1 MEKVYFDSVGTYNQL
16 YGLPTRHPLVA
27 TVDLREAANYA
38 NNIEIKGEIYGLF
51 LKNAPYCKLK
61 YGRKD
66 YDFQAGTVVSI
77 APGQTVTVDIADKD
91 ISLDVIGIVF
101 HPNLIL
107 HTTLAKSIRQFSFFS
122 YSELE
127 SLHLSEKEREKF
139 VFYYDAIKEELGQ
152 PADAHTAAVVSTN
165 IQLLLEHLQRFYD
178 RQFTT
183 RHRAN
188 ADVVKQFENNL
199 RLYYSQGVVGSI
211 PSVVYFAEKANLS
224 PSYFS
229 DLVRKETGSAPKD
242 FISLF
247 IADEAKRCLTETD
260 SDISEI
266 AYRLGFEYPAH
277 FTRMFK
283 RTVGMT
289 PREYRLKAKRIVDKL

>member
-16 YGLPTRHPLVA
+16 YGLPTIHPLVA
-27 TVDLREAANYA
+27 TIDLREAANYA

-77 APGQTVTVDIADKD
+77 APGQTVAVDIAAED

-107 HTTLAKSIRQFSFFS
+107 HTTLARSIKQFSFFS

-139 VFYYDAIKEELGQ
+139 VFYYNAIKEELEQ
-152 PADAHTAAVVSTN
+152 PSDAHTAAVVATN

-188 ADVVKQFENNL
+188 ANVVRQFENNL
-199 RLYYSQGVVGSI
+199 KHYYSQETVGSI
-211 PSVVYFAEKANLS
+211 PSVAYFAEKANLS
-224 PSYFS
+224 PNYFS
-229 DLVRKETGSAPKD
+229 DLIRKETGSAPKD

-247 IADEAKRCLTETD
+247 IVDEAKHCLTETD
-260 SDISEI
+260 KTISEI
-266 AYRLGFEYPAH
+266 AYSLGFEYPAH

-283 RTVGMT
+283 RMVGIS
-289 PREYRLKAKRIVDKL
+289 PSDYKLKMRRSDDV

>member
-1 MEKVYFDSVGTYNQL
+1 MEKVYFNSIGTYNKL
-16 YGLPTRHPLVA
+16 YGLPTKHPLVA

-38 NNIEIKGEIYGLF
+38 NHIEMEGEIYSLF
-51 LKNAPYCKLK
+51 LKNAPYCRLK
-61 YGRKD
+61 YGRKS
-66 YDFQAGTVVSI
+66 YDFEAGTVVSI
-77 APGQTVTVDIADKD
+77 APGQRVIVDLATED
-91 ISLDVIGIVF
+91 ISLDVIGIIF
-101 HPNLIL
+101 HPDLFFGTSLSETI
-107 HTTLAKSIRQFSFFS
+107 KQFSFFN

-139 VFYYDAIKEELGQ
+139 EFYYNIIKEEIEQ
-152 PADAHTAAVVSTN
+152 PIDAHSAAVISTN

-183 RHRAN
+183 RHKEN
-188 ADVVKQFENNL
+188 SDIVKQFETNL
-199 RLYYSQGVVGSI
+199 QQYYSSVYPVTI
-211 PSVVYFAEKANLS
+211 PSVFFFAEKANLS

-229 DLVRKETGSAPKD
+229 DLIKKETGSTPKD

-247 IADEAKRCLTETD
+247 MIEEAKRQLVETGD
-260 SDISEI
+260 DISEI

-283 RTVGMT
+283 RLAGMT
-289 PREYRLKAKRIVDKL
+289 PKEYRLNNNLS

>member
-1 MEKVYFDSVGTYNQL
+1 MEKVYFDSVCTYNQL

-27 TVDLREAANYA
+27 TIDLRQAANYA
-38 NNIEIKGEIYGLF
+38 NNIEICGEIYGLF

-77 APGQTVTVDIADKD
+77 APGQTVTINIPAED

-101 HPNLIL
+101 HPHLMLN
-107 HTTLAKSIRQFSFFS
+107 TTLARSIKQFSFFS

-139 VFYYDAIKEELGQ
+139 IFYYNVIREELDQ

-183 RHRAN
+183 RHKTN
-188 ADVVKQFENNL
+188 VDVVKQFENSL
-199 RLYYSQGVVGSI
+199 RLYYSQETVGTV
-211 PSVVYFAEKANLS
+211 PSVIHFAEKANLT

-229 DLVRKETGSAPKD
+229 DLVRKETGSTPKKL
-242 FISLF
+242 ISLF
-247 IADEAKRCLTETD
+247 IVDEVKRRLIETD
-260 SDISEI
+260 NTISEI

-283 RTVGMT
+283 RATGMT
-289 PREYRLKAKRIVDKL
+289 PREYRLNMTEINK